1 MRTALSA
8 QKETHLARRRGGGA
22 SARFGGREGVGIP
35 RQKLPAGRA
44 LSRCIS
50 ERTGKSPPEWRWL
63 RLVGDMA
70 LRCRGVADTARNDG
84 AAGRYHTAGNGS
96 AVPSDHFGVSSRA

>member
-1 MRTALSA
+1 EQARALGVGKGA
-8 QKETHLARRRGGGA
+8 AYLAKSRLPGAHFRGA
-22 SARFGGREGVGIP
+22 SG
-35 RQKLPAGRA
+35 
-44 LSRCIS
+44 

-70 LRCRGVADTARNDG
+70 LRFCRLADMAGNGG
-84 AAGRYHTAGNGS
+84 AAGRYRTAGNGS